1 MGNVQVLK
9 ICNEPECLAYAV
21 LHPKSDSMVFFLV
34 LKSTYMYELV
44 NRVWVRYIL
53 LPLLE
58 NV

>member
-1 MGNVQVLK
+1 MLSL
-9 ICNEPECLAYAV
+9 CRATPEIKQYGFL
-21 LHPKSDSMVFFLV
+21 LV

-44 NRVWVRYIL
+44 NRVWVRYVS